1 MKPLLFAYGS
11 MKRGFRNHYRLE
23 NDKFI
28 GQAKTKKKY
37 CMFPAPS
44 YNYPYGIEDDR
55 RWQLKGELYE
65 LTNTPIET
73 IDEFEGS
80 PVYYYRKMIKVVC
93 NNKDYDAYIYFKS
106 ETNPNQIESDLP
118 LDKWT
123 LDFQEVGYKQDE
135 MLQALAKAIL
145 RTKSKRI

>member
-73 IDEFEGS
+73 IDDFEGA
-80 PVYYYRKMIKVVC
+80 PAYYYRKMIKVVC
-93 NNKDYDAYIYFKS
+93 NNKDYDAYILPPQKS
-106 ETNPNQIESDLP
+106 RQLLNFFNSITTMLP
-118 LDKWT
+118 SVT
-123 LDFQEVGYKQDE
+123 FEYY
-135 MLQALAKAIL
+135 
-145 RTKSKRI
+145 S

>member
-11 MKRGFRNHYRLE
+11 MKRGFRNHYRLK

-44 YNYPYGIEDDR
+44 YNYPYRIEDDHM
-55 RWQLKGELYE
+55 WQLKGELYE

-80 PVYYYRKMIKVVC
+80 PVCYYKKMTIVVFFQISG
-93 NNKDYDAYIYFKS
+93 YINFKHYHIDNVSIQPKKYF
-106 ETNPNQIESDLP
+106 
-118 LDKWT
+118 
-123 LDFQEVGYKQDE
+123 
-135 MLQALAKAIL
+135 
-145 RTKSKRI
+145 